1 MSEATYLREGAA
13 SSPRTMNT
21 FNPDRAVSPSP
32 QTITTQLDRRQ
43 KLSEEVETIIYTHPG
58 QYVREVVVAGV
69 SAGTSRNRHEKLL
82 RAWIVLSKA
91 GEKAGD
97 PAVVDALRRWT
108 ERNLVKSKWLHGGI
122 EVVGEVRLVYDVSWT
137 RIINHSGFSSRN
149 RRMERH
155 YDGFW

>member
-1 MSEATYLREGAA
+1 
-13 SSPRTMNT
+13 MNT
-21 FNPDRAVSPSP
+21 FDPDRA
-32 QTITTQLDRRQ
+32 

-122 EVVGEVRLVYDVSWT
+122 EVVGEFPESSNGKTLRRVLVDDYE
-137 RIINHSGFSSRN
+137 
-149 RRMERH
+149 RRV
-155 YDGFW
+155 GVFLKGKL